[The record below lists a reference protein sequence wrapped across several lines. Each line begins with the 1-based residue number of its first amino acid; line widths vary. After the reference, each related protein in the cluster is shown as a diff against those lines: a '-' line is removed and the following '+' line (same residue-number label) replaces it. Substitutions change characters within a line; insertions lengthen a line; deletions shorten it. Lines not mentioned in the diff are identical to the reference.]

1 MSLAPLPRA
10 DKTVKT
16 EKLDKA
22 IELLR
27 SVPYFAYLDEA
38 ALRAVAQSGTRRHYG
53 KGEVIFLEG
62 DPCAGLYIVEEGRVK
77 VFKVSRGGRE
87 QVLKLLSPG
96 EFFNE
101 VAVLDGG
108 PNPVSAMAAL
118 ESILW
123 IIDRSTMLDL
133 LARYTALAQGVIEN
147 LAARARH
154 LVSLVED
161 LSLRTVSARLA
172 KLLLSQV
179 VGSDEA
185 PRRMT
190 QQEMAAQLG
199 TVREMVGRVL
209 HSFEEEGLIRF
220 DRHRIIILDR
230 EGLENTAM
238 M

>member
-1 MSLAPLPRA
+1 MR
-10 DKTVKT
+10 T
-16 EKLDKA
+16 EKLDKTA
-22 IELLR
+22 ELLR

-38 ALRAVAQSGTRRHYG
+38 ALEAVAQAAVRRQYS
-53 KGEVIFLEG
+53 KDEVIFLEG
-62 DPCAGLYIVEEGRVK
+62 DPCAGLCIVEEGRIK
-77 VFKVSRGGRE
+77 IFKVSRDGRE
-87 QVLKLLSPG
+87 QVVKLLAPG

-101 VAVLDGG
+101 VAALDGG
-108 PNPVSAMAAL
+108 PNPVSAMAAMGSVL
-118 ESILW
+118 R
-123 IIDRSTMLDL
+123 IIDRNTMLDL
-133 LARYTALAQGVIEN
+133 LGRYPPLAQGVIEN

-172 KLLLSQV
+172 KLLLTQA
-179 VGSDEA
+179 VGTDEA

-190 QQEMAAQLG
+190 QQEMAGQLG

-220 DRHRIIILDR
+220 DRHRIIILDQ
-230 EGLENTAM
+230 EGLEDRAM

>member
-1 MSLAPLPRA
+1 
-10 DKTVKT
+10 VKT
-16 EKLDKA
+16 EKLDRA
-22 IELLR
+22 VGLLR
-27 SVPYFAYLDEA
+27 SVPYFAPLDEA
-38 ALRAVAQSGTRRHYG
+38 ALEAIAQAAIRRHYG
-53 KGEVIFLEG
+53 KDEVIFLED
-62 DPCAGLYIVEEGRVK
+62 DPCAGLCVVEEGRIK
-77 VFKVSRGGRE
+77 LFKVSLDGRE
-87 QVLKLLSPG
+87 QVVKLLGPG

-118 ESILW
+118 ESTLR
-123 IIDRSTMLDL
+123 IIDRRTMLDL
-133 LARYTALAQGVIEN
+133 LARYPALAQGVIEN

-172 KLLLSQV
+172 KLLLTQA
-179 VGSDEA
+179 VGGDKA

-209 HSFEEEGLIRF
+209 RGFEEEGLIHF
-220 DRHRIIILDR
+220 DRHRIIILDQ
-230 EGLENTAM
+230 EGLENRAM

>member
-1 MSLAPLPRA
+1 MEA
-10 DKTVKT
+10 
-16 EKLDKA
+16 EKLDSSM
-22 IELLR
+22 ELLR
-27 SVPYFAYLDEA
+27 SVPYFARLDEV
-38 ALRAVAQSGTRRHYG
+38 ALGAVARAAIERRYG

-62 DPCAGLYIVEEGRVK
+62 DPCAGLCIVEKGRVK
-77 VFKVSRGGRE
+77 LFKVSRDGRE
-87 QVLKLLSPG
+87 QVVKMLGPR

-108 PNPVSAMAAL
+108 PNPLSAMAAL
-118 ESILW
+118 GSVLR
-123 IIDRSTMLDL
+123 IIDRGTMLDL
-133 LARYTALAQGVIEN
+133 LARYPALAVGIIEN

-154 LVSLVED
+154 LLSLVED

-172 KLLLSQV
+172 KLLLTEAL
-179 VGSDEA
+179 GGHEA

-199 TVREMVGRVL
+199 TVRETVGRAL
-209 HSFEEEGLIRF
+209 RDFEEEGLIRF

-230 EGLENTAM
+230 EALETKAM

>member
-1 MSLAPLPRA
+1 MN
-10 DKTVKT
+10 T
-16 EKLDKA
+16 EKLDKT

-27 SVPYFAYLDEA
+27 SVPYFAHLDRA
-38 ALRAVAQSGTRRHYG
+38 ALQAVSKAAIKRRYG
-53 KGEVIFLEG
+53 KDEVIFLEG
-62 DPCAGLYIVEEGRVK
+62 EPCAGLFIVEKGRVK
-77 VFKVSRGGRE
+77 LFKVSLDGRE
-87 QVLKLLSPG
+87 QVVKLLGSG

-118 ESILW
+118 ESTLR
-123 IIDRSTMLDL
+123 IIDRRTMLDL
-133 LARYTALAQGVIEN
+133 LARYPALAQGVIEN

-172 KLLLSQV
+172 KLLLTQA
-179 VGSDEA
+179 VGGDKA

-209 HSFEEEGLIRF
+209 RGFEEEGLIHF
-220 DRHRIIILDR
+220 DRHRIIILDQD
-230 EGLENTAM
+230 GLEDRAM